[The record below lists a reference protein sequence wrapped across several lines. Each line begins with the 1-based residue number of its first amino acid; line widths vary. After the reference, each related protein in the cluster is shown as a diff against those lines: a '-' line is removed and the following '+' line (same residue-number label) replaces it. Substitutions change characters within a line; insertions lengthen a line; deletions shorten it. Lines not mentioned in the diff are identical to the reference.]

1 MSKTM
6 SKIADHRLLVIDD
19 DTDICDLLQEIGQSC
34 GYETATTT
42 KITDFISTFT
52 SFKPTII
59 ILDLSIADRDGIEI
73 LRFLSNES
81 CRSPIV
87 MLSGYDEKV
96 RATAFRLGQSY
107 GLEMIT
113 HLQKPIDVTAI
124 KNLLL
129 KGKKEILSPTAERL
143 AKAISDFEMVLH
155 YQPKIN
161 IKTSKVVGVESLV
174 RWKPAAYPIMLPD
187 IFISLAEHTGLIK
200 QLTYWVVK
208 EAFQQWIKW
217 KDKGFKVK
225 ISINLSPTMLN
236 DLLLPDDLHTLAVQ
250 YKVDPTYICFEV
262 TEAGVMSR
270 PQLAM
275 DILTRLR
282 LKGFSLSIDDFG
294 TGYSSLTELHR
305 MPFSELK
312 IDRSFTLNVFK
323 EQEAWTIIR
332 SIIELGHNLGLKV
345 TAEGVETQEMWK
357 KLKTSEC
364 DSAQGFFLCVPMAA
378 TDYEK
383 WYGTHKPAN
392 YS

>member
-1 MSKTM
+1 MS
-6 SKIADHRLLVIDD
+6 SKSDHRLLVIDD

-34 GYETATTT
+34 GYETITTT
-42 KITDFISTFT
+42 KITEFISTY
-52 SFKPTII
+52 SKFKPTII

-73 LRFLSNES
+73 LRFLSNEA

-113 HLQKPIDVTAI
+113 HLQKPIDIAAI
-124 KNLLL
+124 KSLLL

-143 AKAISDFEMVLH
+143 SKAISDYEMILH
-155 YQPKIN
+155 YQPKID
-161 IKTSKVVGVESLV
+161 IKTSDVIGVEALV
-174 RWKPAAYPIMLPD
+174 RWKPASYPIMFPD

-200 QLTYWVVK
+200 QLTFWVVK
-208 EAFQQWIKW
+208 EAFKQWLNW
-217 KDKGFKVK
+217 KEKGYLIK
-225 ISINLSPTMLN
+225 ISINLSPVMLN
-236 DLLLPDDLHTLAVQ
+236 DLLLPDDLQTLVLQ

-323 EQEAWTIIR
+323 EQESWTIIR

-345 TAEGVETQEMWK
+345 TAEGIETREMWT
-357 KLKTSEC
+357 KLKTSGC
-364 DSAQGFFLCVPMAA
+364 DNAQGYFICIPMAA

-383 WYGTHKPAN
+383 WHDSYNPAN
-392 YS
+392 Y